1 MPEKTPRDPQPA
13 PHDLILESRA
23 RLTVTGV
30 QKVLHCNADSAA
42 METGKGTLHLTGAQL
57 NMAALD
63 LETGEAKF
71 TGRIDTLEYTAQRT
85 GGRFSAPPA
94 AMIPVLPPA
103 ALGQE
108 IAACTVLGAS
118 IGALRAVFPARGRAA
133 FVPDLVWV
141 GAVLAAVQSYAAGQ
155 SSAGVLRWYMAAA
168 AFAGAG
174 AAAFVLGAPLRAAGG
189 ILQRRVLRPAE
200 RRRTRRRKARKL
212 RRSAKRT
219 AKKRKKNLPNQRR
232 MMYNSYVLK

>member
-1 MPEKTPRDPQPA
+1 
-13 PHDLILESRA
+13 
-23 RLTVTGV
+23 
-30 QKVLHCNADSAA
+30 
-42 METGKGTLHLTGAQL
+42 
-57 NMAALD
+57 
-63 LETGEAKF
+63 
-71 TGRIDTLEYTAQRT
+71 
-85 GGRFSAPPA
+85 
-94 AMIPVLPPA
+94 MIPVLPPA

-108 IAACTVLGAS
+108 IIACTVLGAS

-155 SSAGVLRWYMAAA
+155 SSAGVLRWYMA
-168 AFAGAG
+168 

>member
-1 MPEKTPRDPQPA
+1 
-13 PHDLILESRA
+13 
-23 RLTVTGV
+23 
-30 QKVLHCNADSAA
+30 
-42 METGKGTLHLTGAQL
+42 
-57 NMAALD
+57 
-63 LETGEAKF
+63 
-71 TGRIDTLEYTAQRT
+71 
-85 GGRFSAPPA
+85 
-94 AMIPVLPPA
+94 MIPVLPPA

-133 FVPDLVWV
+133 FVPDLVWM

-189 ILQRRVLRPAE
+189 VYSAGCSGRQSGGAPGGE
-200 RRRTRRRKARKL
+200 RRANYAAAQKELQK
-212 RRSAKRT
+212 SAKRT
-219 AKKRKKNLPNQRR
+219 CQTSAA
-232 MMYNSYVLK
+232 

>member
-1 MPEKTPRDPQPA
+1 
-13 PHDLILESRA
+13 
-23 RLTVTGV
+23 
-30 QKVLHCNADSAA
+30 
-42 METGKGTLHLTGAQL
+42 
-57 NMAALD
+57 
-63 LETGEAKF
+63 
-71 TGRIDTLEYTAQRT
+71 
-85 GGRFSAPPA
+85 
-94 AMIPVLPPA
+94 MIPVLPPA

-133 FVPDLVWV
+133 FVPDLVWM

-189 ILQRRVLRPAE
+189 VLQRRVLRPAE
-200 RRRTRRRKARKL
+200 RRHAAQRRTERRNGRKL

>member
-1 MPEKTPRDPQPA
+1 
-13 PHDLILESRA
+13 
-23 RLTVTGV
+23 
-30 QKVLHCNADSAA
+30 
-42 METGKGTLHLTGAQL
+42 
-57 NMAALD
+57 
-63 LETGEAKF
+63 
-71 TGRIDTLEYTAQRT
+71 
-85 GGRFSAPPA
+85 
-94 AMIPVLPPA
+94 MIPVLPPA

-133 FVPDLVWV
+133 FVPDLVWM

-189 ILQRRVLRPAE
+189 VLQRRCSGRQSGGTPGGE
-200 RRRTRRRKARKL
+200 RRANYAAAQKELQK
-212 RRSAKRT
+212 SAKRT
-219 AKKRKKNLPNQRR
+219 CQTSAA
-232 MMYNSYVLK
+232 

>member
-1 MPEKTPRDPQPA
+1 
-13 PHDLILESRA
+13 
-23 RLTVTGV
+23 
-30 QKVLHCNADSAA
+30 
-42 METGKGTLHLTGAQL
+42 
-57 NMAALD
+57 
-63 LETGEAKF
+63 
-71 TGRIDTLEYTAQRT
+71 
-85 GGRFSAPPA
+85 
-94 AMIPVLPPA
+94 MIPVLPPA

-133 FVPDLVWV
+133 FVPDLVWM

-189 ILQRRVLRPAE
+189 VLQRPGAPAGRAAARPAE
-200 RRRTRRRKARKL
+200 KGAQT
-212 RRSAKRT
+212 T
-219 AKKRKKNLPNQRR
+219 PQRKKNCKKAQKELAKPAPHD
-232 MMYNSYVLK
+232 V

>member
-1 MPEKTPRDPQPA
+1 
-13 PHDLILESRA
+13 
-23 RLTVTGV
+23 
-30 QKVLHCNADSAA
+30 
-42 METGKGTLHLTGAQL
+42 
-57 NMAALD
+57 
-63 LETGEAKF
+63 
-71 TGRIDTLEYTAQRT
+71 
-85 GGRFSAPPA
+85 
-94 AMIPVLPPA
+94 MIPVLPPA

-133 FVPDLVWV
+133 FVPDLVWM

-155 SSAGVLRWYMAAA
+155 SSAGVLRWYTGAA
-168 AFAGAG
+168 AGAG

-189 ILQRRVLRPAE
+189 VLQRRVLRPAE
-200 RRRTRRRKARKL
+200 RRRARRRKVRKL

>member
-1 MPEKTPRDPQPA
+1 
-13 PHDLILESRA
+13 
-23 RLTVTGV
+23 
-30 QKVLHCNADSAA
+30 
-42 METGKGTLHLTGAQL
+42 
-57 NMAALD
+57 
-63 LETGEAKF
+63 
-71 TGRIDTLEYTAQRT
+71 
-85 GGRFSAPPA
+85 
-94 AMIPVLPPA
+94 MIPVLPPA

-133 FVPDLVWV
+133 FVPDLVWM

-189 ILQRRVLRPAE
+189 RFTAPGTPAGRAAARPAE
-200 RRRTRRRKARKL
+200 KGAQT
-212 RRSAKRT
+212 T
-219 AKKRKKNLPNQRR
+219 PQRKKNCKKAQKELAKPAPHD
-232 MMYNSYVLK
+232 V

>member
-1 MPEKTPRDPQPA
+1 
-13 PHDLILESRA
+13 
-23 RLTVTGV
+23 
-30 QKVLHCNADSAA
+30 
-42 METGKGTLHLTGAQL
+42 
-57 NMAALD
+57 
-63 LETGEAKF
+63 
-71 TGRIDTLEYTAQRT
+71 
-85 GGRFSAPPA
+85 
-94 AMIPVLPPA
+94 MIPVLPPA

-133 FVPDLVWV
+133 FVPDLVWM
-141 GAVLAAVQSYAAGQ
+141 GAVLAAAQSYAAGQ

-168 AFAGAG
+168 PFAGAG

-189 ILQRRVLRPAE
+189 VFQRRVLRPAE
-200 RRRTRRRKARKL
+200 RRRARRRKARKL
-212 RRSAKRT
+212 RSAKRT

>member
-1 MPEKTPRDPQPA
+1 
-13 PHDLILESRA
+13 
-23 RLTVTGV
+23 
-30 QKVLHCNADSAA
+30 
-42 METGKGTLHLTGAQL
+42 
-57 NMAALD
+57 
-63 LETGEAKF
+63 
-71 TGRIDTLEYTAQRT
+71 
-85 GGRFSAPPA
+85 
-94 AMIPVLPPA
+94 MIPVLPPA

-141 GAVLAAVQSYAAGQ
+141 GIVLAAVQCYAAGQ

-174 AAAFVLGAPLRAAGG
+174 SSAAILGIPVRAAER
-189 ILQRRVLRPAE
+189 LLWAVLCLPVRLLHRLVPWE
-200 RRRTRRRKARKL
+200 RLRQHSARHKE

-219 AKKRKKNLPNQRR
+219 AKKSKKNLPNQRR
-232 MMYNSYVLK
+232 MLYNSNVSK

>member
-1 MPEKTPRDPQPA
+1 
-13 PHDLILESRA
+13 
-23 RLTVTGV
+23 
-30 QKVLHCNADSAA
+30 
-42 METGKGTLHLTGAQL
+42 
-57 NMAALD
+57 
-63 LETGEAKF
+63 
-71 TGRIDTLEYTAQRT
+71 
-85 GGRFSAPPA
+85 
-94 AMIPVLPPA
+94 MIPVLPPA

-133 FVPDLVWV
+133 FVPDLVWM

-189 ILQRRVLRPAE
+189 VLQRRVLRPAE
-200 RRRTRRRKARKL
+200 RRAEKGAQT
-212 RRSAKRT
+212 T
-219 AKKRKKNLPNQRR
+219 PQRKKNCKKAQKELAKPAPHD
-232 MMYNSYVLK
+232 V

>member
-1 MPEKTPRDPQPA
+1 
-13 PHDLILESRA
+13 
-23 RLTVTGV
+23 
-30 QKVLHCNADSAA
+30 
-42 METGKGTLHLTGAQL
+42 
-57 NMAALD
+57 
-63 LETGEAKF
+63 
-71 TGRIDTLEYTAQRT
+71 
-85 GGRFSAPPA
+85 
-94 AMIPVLPPA
+94 MIPVLPPA

-133 FVPDLVWV
+133 FVPDLVWM

-189 ILQRRVLRPAE
+189 VLQRRVLRPAE
-200 RRRTRRRKARKL
+200 RRRRPAEKGAQT
-212 RRSAKRT
+212 T
-219 AKKRKKNLPNQRR
+219 PQRKKNCKKAQKELAKPAPHD
-232 MMYNSYVLK
+232 V